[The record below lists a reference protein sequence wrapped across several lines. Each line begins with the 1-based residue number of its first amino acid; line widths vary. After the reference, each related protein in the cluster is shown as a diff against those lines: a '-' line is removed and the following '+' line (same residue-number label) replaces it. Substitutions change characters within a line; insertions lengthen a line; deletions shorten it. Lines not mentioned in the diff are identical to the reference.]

1 MTTQIIFRCVQCKQT
16 ETLSL
21 EEFRLTGY
29 PQCPHHHMRMEA
41 DTTTSLP
48 NDEISQAV
56 NDAMRAMT
64 RLTVVALR
72 GGKGSGPNSFVCS
85 ERE

>member
-1 MTTQIIFRCVQCKQT
+1 MTTQIVFHCPQCTQS

-29 PQCPHHHMRMEA
+29 PLCWNHKIRMEPGI
-41 DTTTSLP
+41 DSPLP
-48 NDEISQAV
+48 DDEISQAV
-56 NDAMRAMT
+56 NEAMRAMT

-72 GGKGSGPNSFVCS
+72 AGNSGQK
-85 ERE
+85 

>member
-1 MTTQIIFRCVQCKQT
+1 MTTQIVFGCAHCAQT
-16 ETLSL
+16 ETLTL

-29 PQCPHHHMRMEA
+29 PICPFHKMRMEA
-41 DTTTSLP
+41 GTKSPLP
-48 NDEISQAV
+48 DDEISQAV

-72 GGKGSGPNSFVCS
+72 GTSGGSSVCS